1 MTIRLTLVFLLLA
14 GALGA
19 AVVKLYLTDG
29 TYQKVREYEVVGNR
43 VRFYTVERSEWEEI
57 PLDLVD
63 LERTKN
69 EIKQREEATRTEQQ
83 FWDREEAAERER
95 RREIASVPQ
104 ALGAYLVDGDK
115 MMRLPRADLDVLTD
129 KKKQFLKI
137 ITPVPMI
144 AGRKDVI
151 IRGLHAE
158 MVVTTPTPEFY
169 LRLYREERF
178 GIIRLGRK
186 KKDRHVESW
195 AVAPVTNMVYEEHEN
210 LPVFRREVGDNLY
223 KIWPKEPLEPGE
235 YAVVEFSIGEA
246 NVQAWDFGYWPS
258 GAPPKE

>member
-1 MTIRLTLVFLLLA
+1 VTIRLTLAFLLLA

-29 TYQKVREYEVVGNR
+29 TFQKVREYEVLADR
-43 VRFYTVERSEWEEI
+43 VRFYSVERSQWEEI
-57 PLDLVD
+57 PLNLIDLA
-63 LERTKN
+63 RTKN
-69 EIKQREEATRTEQQ
+69 EIKQHEEATRTERA
-83 FWDREEAAERER
+83 FWDREEKADRAR
-95 RREIASVPQ
+95 RREIASVPPR
-104 ALGAYLVDGDK
+104 LGAYLVDGEQ
-115 MMRLPRADLDVLTD
+115 MRKLPRADLDVLTD
-129 KKKQFLKI
+129 KKKAFLKV
-137 ITPVPMI
+137 ITPIPLI

-151 IRGLHAE
+151 IRGPHAE
-158 MVVTTPTPEFY
+158 MIVTTSTPEFY

-195 AVAPVTNMVYEEHEN
+195 AVAPVTNMVFEEHED
-210 LPVFRREVGDNLY
+210 LPVFRREVGDSLY
-223 KIWPKEPLEPGE
+223 KIWPKQPLKPGE
-235 YAVVEFSIGEA
+235 YAVVEFSVGEA